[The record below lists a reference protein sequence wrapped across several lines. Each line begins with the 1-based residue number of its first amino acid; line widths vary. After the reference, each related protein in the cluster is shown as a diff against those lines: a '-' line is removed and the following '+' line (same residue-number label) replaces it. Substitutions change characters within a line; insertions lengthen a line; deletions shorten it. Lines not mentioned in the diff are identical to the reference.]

1 MNGGHEIP
9 FSVPIRYGFDL
20 LRTGWDLMKAYTF
33 MLSDG
38 LEINM
43 QEIFIGSALII
54 LAIEVIHKIFDW

>member
-33 MLSDG
+33 MYNFNSQY
-38 LEINM
+38 N
-43 QEIFIGSALII
+43 
-54 LAIEVIHKIFDW
+54 